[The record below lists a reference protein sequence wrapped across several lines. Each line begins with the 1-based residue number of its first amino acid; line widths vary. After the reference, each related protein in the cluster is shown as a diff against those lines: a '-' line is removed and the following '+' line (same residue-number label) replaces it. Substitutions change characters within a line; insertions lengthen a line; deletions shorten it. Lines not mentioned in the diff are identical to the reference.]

1 MCGGF
6 SRGFAF
12 SVGAV
17 LLRGRFISTL
27 TAGRRV
33 REFIKSTFQLVN
45 LFSVFAIYT
54 VADFPQR
61 LAL

>member
-1 MCGGF
+1 M
-6 SRGFAF
+6 RGLFAGLPP
-12 SVGAV
+12 SVGGCFV
-17 LLRGRFISTL
+17 GGRFISTL

-54 VADFPQR
+54 V
-61 LAL
+61 

>member
-6 SRGFAF
+6 SRDFPL
-12 SVGAV
+12 SVGGCFV
-17 LLRGRFISTL
+17 GGRFISTL

-33 REFIKSTFQLVN
+33 REFIKSTFQLVKPI
-45 LFSVFAIYT
+45 FICAIYT
-54 VADFPQR
+54 VADLPQG

>member
-6 SRGFAF
+6 SRDFAL

-33 REFIKSTFQLVN
+33 REFIKSTFQLAH
-45 LFSVFAIYT
+45 LISV
-54 VADFPQR
+54 
-61 LAL
+61 